1 MAARKTWL
9 WVIVGVLGV
18 GFVVLVAIAGTGVYF
33 VTHHIQTRSTSD
45 ADAMRALDAV
55 RQTFQNA
62 RPLYE
67 VDTTD
72 EPHLTRALS
81 DIATS
86 STPATAFNILAW
98 DPEHHHLVRMSLPL
112 WLVRIGRRHS
122 VVAGDDGRGFDIE
135 RLDLDADE
143 LARIGP
149 ALVFDLRNRDGVRVL
164 VWTAR

>member
-1 MAARKTWL
+1 MATRRTWL
-9 WVIVGVLGV
+9 WVIIGVLGV
-18 GFVVLVAIAGTGVYF
+18 GFVVLIAIAGAGVYF
-33 VTHHIQTRSTSD
+33 VTRHIQTRSTSD
-45 ADAMRALDAV
+45 AEAMQALDGV
-55 RQTFQNA
+55 RQMFQNA

-67 VDTTD
+67 VDTSD
-72 EPHLTRALS
+72 EPHLTRALNS
-81 DIATS
+81 IATS
-86 STPATAFNILAW
+86 DSPATDIDILAW

-112 WLVRIGRRHS
+112 WLIRIGRQHT
-122 VVAGDDGRGFDIE
+122 VVAGGDGRGFDLE